1 MAALEAAAANG
12 HANVLEALR
21 PWPFNMGGP
30 IDAAV
35 ADRRVQVGGGKERS
49 LRDGRDVLPK
59 PNSGGVSRAL
69 CYAAEYG
76 RNDVVGLLLN
86 NHEFSND
93 SILIALDE
101 GARND
106 HCDVAKLLLGQFTD
120 DETDDAAEGILAGGH
135 TY

>member
-1 MAALEAAAANG
+1 MMAALETAAANG
-12 HANVLEALR
+12 HSCIVL
-21 PWPFNMGGP
+21 
-30 IDAAV
+30 
-35 ADRRVQVGGGKERS
+35 RS
-49 LRDGRDVLPK
+49 RD
-59 PNSGGVSRAL
+59 
-69 CYAAEYG
+69 G

-135 TY
+135 IY